1 MSQNFIYKFIWILQK
16 SYRRNLKFIS
26 TVNKSVSFRKSQ
38 VNNAI
43 IYKKTPEKLNFYN
56 YKTNFNHKRV
66 IFGLKNV
73 FLNPKSGIVWYK
85 NKIVEES
92 TIWQVSNLFKWEPRP
107 IYAKNLSGRFTCLP
121 DNGYFHFVIE
131 DLPRFI
137 DVINLKTN
145 FVTIY
150 GSNSKYVLSAL
161 KILNIENPLFL
172 SHPAKCEEVII
183 SEKSIGGI
191 FSTIDRKK
199 LLSFSKNIMP
209 AQKYD
214 KIFISRKNHSNG
226 MTQRIAGEVSKIES
240 LFAKQAFKIMYFE
253 DLDFPTQIS
262 LAKGASVIAGIH
274 GAGLANL
281 VWNTSRCKVIE
292 VSESRITSH
301 FSYLANVCNHSYLFF
316 KSSELVNYSKKEFSD
331 LIS

>member
-1 MSQNFIYKFIWILQK
+1 MSQNYIYKFIWILQK
-16 SYRRNLKFIS
+16 FFKRNIKFIS

-38 VNNAI
+38 INTAI
-43 IYKKTPEKLNFYN
+43 IYKKTAEKLIFHN
-56 YKTNFNHKRV
+56 YKTNFNHKRA

-73 FLNPKSGIVWYK
+73 FLNPKSGVVWFN

-92 TIWQVSNLFKWEPRP
+92 TVWQVSNLYKWEPRP
-107 IYAKNLSGRFTCLP
+107 IYARRLSGRFTCLP
-121 DNGYFHFVIE
+121 DNGYFHFVTE

-137 DVINLKTN
+137 DVINLKTD

-172 SHPAKCEEVII
+172 GHPAKCEEVII

-191 FSTIDRKK
+191 FSSIDRKK
-199 LLSFSKNIMP
+199 LLSFSKNIIP
-209 AQKYD
+209 IYKYD
-214 KIFISRKNHSNG
+214 KIFISRKYFSNG
-226 MTQRIAGEVSKIES
+226 MTKRIAGEVSKIES
-240 LFAKQAFKIMYFE
+240 LFTKQAFKVIYFE
-253 DLDFPTQIS
+253 DLDFSTQIS

-281 VWNTSRCKVIE
+281 VWNPSRCKIIE

-316 KSSELVNYSKKEFSD
+316 KSSELQNYSKKEFSD